1 MSESVELF
9 SLDLRYEGHRL
20 RDDAHEA
27 RLMTSIARWGME
39 EPLEGVDAPESR
51 VLLDGFKRYR
61 CAEKLKLYCVP
72 YRSLGQEEAAGIVR
86 LMRGSARQGLTI
98 LEQAR
103 FVTDLLTVHGMNVAE
118 VAQTLSR
125 SKGWVSMRRRL
136 LEEMSPAIQQ
146 ILFRGAFPVYS
157 WMYTLRRF
165 RRMNSIAREAVE
177 QFVHSVAGKGLSVR
191 EIELLAHGYFQGPDA
206 LREAIDTG
214 KLAWSL
220 EQMKQVPADREGCSE
235 PERMLLKDLQILRKY
250 MQRVMMKCHDPNLN
264 SRAFYAQANL
274 LTAGLLS
281 NLPSFK
287 ERIQEFHDRSGN
299 A

>member
-27 RLMTSIARWGME
+27 RVMASIARWGIE
-39 EPLEGVDAPESR
+39 EPLEGVDTPEHR
-51 VLLDGFKRYR
+51 FLLDGFKRYR
-61 CAEKLKLYCVP
+61 SAEELKIYWVP
-72 YRSLGQEEAAGIVR
+72 YLSLGQNQAAGIVS

-98 LEQAR
+98 LEQVR

-118 VAQTLSR
+118 VAETLSR

-136 LEEMSPAIQQ
+136 LEEMSPAVQD

-165 RRMNSIAREAVE
+165 RRMNSVSGEAIE
-177 QFVHSVAGKGLSVR
+177 QFVHSVAGKKLSVR
-191 EIELLAHGYFQGPDA
+191 EIELLADGYFRGPDA

-220 EQMKQVPADREGCSE
+220 EQMTNVPEDLEGCNE
-235 PERMLLKDLQILRKY
+235 PERILLKDLQILKKY
-250 MQRVMMKCHDPNLN
+250 MGRVMAKCDSPSLK

-281 NLPSFK
+281 NLDSFR

>member
-27 RLMTSIARWGME
+27 RLMASIARWGIE
-39 EPLEGVDAPESR
+39 EPLEGVDTPESR
-51 VLLDGFKRYR
+51 FLLNGFKRYR
-61 CAEKLKLYCVP
+61 CAEKLKIYCVP
-72 YRSLGQEEAAGIVR
+72 YLSLGQEEAAAIVN

-118 VAQTLSR
+118 VAETLSR
-125 SKGWVSMRRRL
+125 SKGWVGMRRRL
-136 LEEMSPAIQQ
+136 LEEMSPAIQEL
-146 ILFRGAFPVYS
+146 LFRGAFPVYS
-157 WMYTLRRF
+157 WMYTLRQF
-165 RRMNSIAREAVE
+165 RRMNSVSREAIE
-177 QFVHSVAGKGLSVR
+177 QFVQSVADKKLSVR
-191 EIELLAHGYFQGPDA
+191 EIELLAQGYFRGPDA
-206 LREAIDTG
+206 LREAIDSG

-220 EQMKQVPADREGCSE
+220 EQMTNVPEDREGCSE
-235 PERMLLKDLQILRKY
+235 PERALLKDLQTLQRY
-250 MQRVMMKCHDPNLN
+250 MRRVLTKCLSPSLK
-264 SRAFYAQANL
+264 SRAFHAQANL

-281 NLPSFK
+281 NLDSFR
-287 ERIQEFHDRSGN
+287 EGIQELHDRSGN